1 MIVEFNG
8 KKPRIDDSSFIAPNS
23 TLIGDILVSEN
34 TLILYGAIC
43 RADFN
48 RIFIG
53 PGSCV
58 QENVVLNPMPDEPI
72 IIEGESIIGYGCI
85 IHGGTIEK
93 NSFIGAGSII
103 LHDVV
108 IGTESIVAAGSMVTA
123 GTKVPPRSLVVGVP
137 GKVVRKLEDSDVA
150 WIKKGV
156 NGYQKLLPEYKKIHR

>member
-8 KKPRIDDSSFIAPNS
+8 KKPRIDDSSFVAPNS
-23 TLIGDILVSEN
+23 TIIGDTLISEN

-48 RIFIG
+48 HIFIG

-72 IIEGESIIGYGCI
+72 IIEGESIIGYGSI

-137 GKVVRKLEDSDVA
+137 GKVVRKLEDPDVA

-156 NGYQKLLPEYKKIHR
+156 NGYQKLLPEYKNIHS